1 MIKIYL
7 SSEKFVL
14 LTLSLNFY
22 QCYPSGFL
30 FFFSQDL
37 HPALKRIRSHLGIF
51 FINSRN
57 FVR

>member
-14 LTLSLNFY
+14 LALSLNFY

-30 FFFSQDL
+30 FFLQDL